1 MQFIYTGTTADGVA
15 VSKTVEAADRFAVY
29 EIARQEGNT
38 VTEVKEVSRFSL
50 SGLFNFERLN
60 VLLSRVKID
69 ELTIFTRNLSSM
81 LVAGLPLSRCLS
93 VLERQSKNPRLQSIT
108 KKVQERITAG
118 DQLFEALRD
127 FPDTFSDLYVSMVRA
142 GEESGNLAGSLK
154 TLSEQIE
161 RTSNLQKKIKGAMIY
176 PTIVL
181 CIMAIIGVLMMI
193 YVMPTITETFRK
205 LQVDLPLATEI
216 LIAVSDFMSQNVLL
230 TLGLMLGTIM
240 GFVYFLRTHIGK
252 VVVHYIVV
260 RLPVIGTL
268 VKEVN
273 AARTARTLS
282 SLLSSGVDVI
292 NAIKITEDVV
302 QNIYYK
308 KVIAEAAVEVEKGGP
323 LSGAFTKHE
332 ELYPILVGEMILV
345 GEETGQISQM
355 LIEVANFYESEVE
368 LKTKDLS
375 TIVEPLLMVV
385 IGATVGFF
393 ALAMIAPIYSVSDSI
408 G

>member
-1 MQFIYTGTTADGVA
+1 MVT
-15 VSKTVEAADRFAVY
+15 KTVEAADRFAVY
-29 EIARQEGNT
+29 EIARTNGDT

-50 SGLFNFERLN
+50 GHLLNVNKLN

-69 ELTIFTRNLSSM
+69 ELTMFTRNLSSM
-81 LVAGLPLSRCLS
+81 LKAGLPLSRCLS
-93 VLERQSKNPRLQSIT
+93 VLERQSKNPRLKSVT
-108 KKVQERITAG
+108 KQIQERITAG
-118 DQLFEALRD
+118 DQFYEAVRE

-142 GEESGNLAGSLK
+142 GEEGGTLSEALG

-161 RTSNLQKKIKGAMIY
+161 RTSSLQKKIKGAMIY
-176 PTIVL
+176 PVIVL
-181 CIMAIIGVLMMI
+181 SIMAIIGVLMMI
-193 YVMPTITETFRK
+193 YVMPTITATFRK
-205 LQVDLPLATEI
+205 LEVDLPLATEI
-216 LIAVSDFMSQNVLL
+216 LIGVSDFMSQNVLL
-230 TLGLMLGTIM
+230 TLGAMLAIVA
-240 GFVYFLRTHIGK
+240 GFVYFLRTRLGK
-252 VVVHYIVV
+252 VIVHYVLV
-260 RLPVIGTL
+260 RLPIIGTI
-268 VKEVN
+268 VKELN

-323 LSGAFTKHE
+323 LSGTFTKHT
-332 ELYPILVGEMILV
+332 ELYPVLVGEMVLV

-355 LIEVANFYESEVE
+355 LTEVATFYENEVE

-393 ALAMIAPIYSVSDSI
+393 ALAMIAPIYSISDSI

>member
-1 MQFIYTGTTADGVA
+1 MQFIYTGTTADGVE

-142 GEESGNLAGSLK
+142 GEESGNLAGALK

-181 CIMAIIGVLMMI
+181 CIMAVIGVLMMI